1 MKIKDQYQVF
11 VNRDNDMLMQ
21 QINSQLGYVDKT
33 SALAIFNQYIGTD
46 DRFVCMSRMRRSG
59 KSVMAKTINAYYS
72 CGCDSEEI
80 FKNLDIGKAKSFK
93 THLNQY
99 NTICFDA
106 QYLISTNVSGELSIS
121 EFIEM
126 RILEEFRE
134 KFPKIDFTG
143 CDLPTSIIKVKNFT
157 GRKFVVVIDEY
168 DYMFRERRDDT
179 KGKKD
184 YVNLLRK
191 LFKGDCGDL
200 AIAFAFL
207 TGILPINKDESES
220 ALNNFTQFNMVSPG
234 PFSSC
239 FGFTNDDVSKICSSF
254 NLDFSE
260 AKRWYD
266 GYRLDN
272 IELYNPNSIGKM
284 VKLREYTNYWTT
296 TASYTAILPYVK
308 LNFDRLRED
317 LIKLIN
323 GEPVFGVNTDSFG
336 NDVLEKTFKSKSSV
350 LIYLVHLGYL
360 AYDNVKKVVYVP
372 NEELRRTLKYALDD
386 CNWDPLIKEF
396 DFSKQILNAVFDG
409 DEEFVATALD
419 KEHTELTSILNY
431 NNENSLSYVVYAAF
445 YACIEKYFKPK
456 REYKGGIG
464 YADLVYLPHKSFMQ
478 DYPALVVELKW
489 DKSATT
495 AIDQIKAKGYCEGI
509 KEYTDNILMVGINY
523 DKKTKKHT
531 CTIER

>member
-336 NDVLEKTFKSKSSV
+336 NDV
-350 LIYLVHLGYL
+350 
-360 AYDNVKKVVYVP
+360 
-372 NEELRRTLKYALDD
+372 

-509 KEYTDNILMVGINY
+509 KE
-523 DKKTKKHT
+523 
-531 CTIER
+531 